1 MTKEKFRKAITYLNN
16 AYPGTFKFEP
26 KNEIMVN
33 IWYDLLKD
41 FDDEQFVDTLKDYA
55 KHNTF
60 APNSAAALIEW
71 EKERIMKRLNSG
83 DTFEKLIGRIRD
95 NEYNLNRVMEKYE
108 KGGQTAIAKT
118 IKELYS
124 DFTLWFSDSS
134 QLGFLKSKFLK
145 TYVIYAEIDVRE
157 NMGSNQFKIGN
168 DDKIKLE

>member
-1 MTKEKFRKAITYLNN
+1 MTKEKFVKAIRYLHG
-16 AYPGTFKFEP
+16 AYPSTFKLDIED
-26 KNEIMVN
+26 NYAIDV
-33 IWYDLLKD
+33 WYDLLKS

-83 DTFEKLIGRIRD
+83 DTFEKLISRIRD
-95 NEYNLNRVMEKYE
+95 NEYNISRVMEKYE

-145 TYVIYAEIDVRE
+145 TYVIYAEMDVRE

-168 DDKIKLE
+168 DDKLKLE